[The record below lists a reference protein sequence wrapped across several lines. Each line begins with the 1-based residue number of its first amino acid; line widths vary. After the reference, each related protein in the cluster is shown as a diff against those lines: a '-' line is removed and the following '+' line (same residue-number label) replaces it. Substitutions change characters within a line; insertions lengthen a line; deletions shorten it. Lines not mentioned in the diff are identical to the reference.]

1 MSKLCP
7 VCKIEI
13 PKKSK
18 QWLNQTYC
26 STKHRKEAHRKKKSK
41 QTRTEKKRSNLIQN
55 DTFIYVI
62 NQCRQAE
69 TIQILT
75 GHTLKSFTKTME
87 FIKNK
92 EKGDISR
99 CHIAPIKGPGF
110 TGLLH
115 YKNLFYGGTHQNEL
129 FGNNYLS
136 GGKYI
141 KNKNLTEEWSVED
154 GMSNNDI
161 LIKIEEFLGDIIEKY
176 IENNSVHKSKKIRIV
191 EKIIEANPSADKQ
204 FLINQSTKS
213 LNDELHYLRRS
224 YSFFKSYGI
233 ESKYMAYMNE
243 LTRFISYRGKRK
255 DLLRSLRKVMV
266 IGYMA
271 LERVSGSETYNKY
284 FYCKYEPLINQKY
297 SQVMLKE
304 PGNWSVFKDLM
315 YDTVFKVLQGGDLD
329 VKNFRKKVMSYLFFP
344 EKAWQERGLKYYR
357 DPLKNFR

>member
-1 MSKLCP
+1 MPKLCP

-13 PKKSK
+13 PNKSK
-18 QWLNQTYC
+18 QYSIQTYC
-26 STKHRKEAHRKKKSK
+26 NTRCRKTAHRKNKSK
-41 QTRTEKKRSNLIQN
+41 QTRIEQRRSNLIQN
-55 DTFIYVI
+55 EQFLYLI
-62 NQCRQAE
+62 NQCRKSK

-75 GHTLKSFTKTME
+75 GHSLKSFIKTMD

-92 EKGDISR
+92 EKGDVKR

-141 KNKNLTEEWSVED
+141 TNKNLTEEWNVNDE
-154 GMSNNDI
+154 MSNDDI
-161 LIKIEEFLGDIIEKY
+161 LVKVEKFLGDIIEKY
-176 IENNSVHKSKKIRIV
+176 IENNSVCKSKKIRIV
-191 EKIIEANPSADKQ
+191 EKIMEANPKVDKG
-204 FLINQSTKS
+204 FLINQSTEY
-213 LNDELHYLRRS
+213 LNGELHYLRRS
-224 YSFFKSYGI
+224 CSFSKTYGI

-255 DLLRSLRKVMV
+255 DLLRSLRRVMV

-284 FYCKYEPLINQKY
+284 FYCEYEPLIKQKY
-297 SQVMLKE
+297 SQAMLKE
-304 PGNWSVFKDLM
+304 PGDWPVFKDLI

-329 VKNFRKKVMSYLFFP
+329 VKKFRKKVMSYLCFP
-344 EKAWQERGLKYYR
+344 DKAWQERGLRYYR
-357 DPLKNFR
+357 DPLKRFR